1 MVSSTRGSF
10 SNFRLGNSGLW
21 EQGAPVL
28 VQLQRPEVAL
38 GSSKTIRNLLLRFA
52 DLTQLLEA
60 RIILTHLSRVIQ
72 HIDSFDPHVCSVCV
86 RCPSSQIVTLV

>member
-10 SNFRLGNSGLW
+10 SNFRLGNSGLR

-38 GSSKTIRNLLLRFA
+38 GSSKT
-52 DLTQLLEA
+52 
-60 RIILTHLSRVIQ
+60 LSA
-72 HIDSFDPHVCSVCV
+72 
-86 RCPSSQIVTLV
+86 T

>member
-10 SNFRLGNSGLW
+10 SNFRLGNSGLR

-38 GSSKTIRNLLLRFA
+38 GSSKTRSAPRAAFLHLPVHIGLLLTRSRI
-52 DLTQLLEA
+52 LILVYCTSQNCLLMA
-60 RIILTHLSRVIQ
+60 TG
-72 HIDSFDPHVCSVCV
+72 
-86 RCPSSQIVTLV
+86 

>member
-10 SNFRLGNSGLW
+10 SNFRLGNSGLR

-38 GSSKTIRNLLLRFA
+38 GSSKTIRNLLLRVA

-60 RIILTHLSRVIQ
+60 FLVITHPPRVLE
-72 HIDSFDPHVCSVCV
+72 HV
-86 RCPSSQIVTLV
+86 